1 MSQTEAP
8 GVFHVIDQQQW
19 TEPLGDTLEHGVA
32 RILDDTGQP
41 GQQLAD
47 FLHGKWLGH
56 PLHPAVTDVPL
67 GAWTAAAAMDVAD
80 AASGSDK
87 YAAGSDAAVAVGLV
101 GAALAA
107 VSGLAE
113 WRHTQDRPRRIGVV
127 HASLNGSATLLYAT
141 SLALRG
147 RGKRG
152 LGRALSF
159 AGFATVMAGAYLGG
173 HLSLKERIG
182 VDHSPAEDELPS
194 DFTPALPDADL
205 PEGDMRRVE
214 VKGVPIML
222 ARQHG
227 RVYALAEACAHLG
240 GPLSEGELKEGS
252 VVCPWHGSRF
262 SLEDGRVLNSPSA
275 FPQPCLE
282 TRVREG
288 QIEVRAGCLS

>member
-1 MSQTEAP
+1 MPQTESLDL
-8 GVFHVIDQQQW
+8 FHVIDQQEW
-19 TEPLGDTLEHGVA
+19 TEPVGNALEQGVSHV
-32 RILDDTGQP
+32 LDETGAP
-41 GQQLAD
+41 GKVLAD

-56 PLHPAVTDVPL
+56 PLHPVVTDVPV

-107 VSGLAE
+107 VTGLAE
-113 WRHTQDRPRRIGVV
+113 WRHTQDRARRIGVV
-127 HASLNGSATLLYAT
+127 HASLNGSATLLYVA
-141 SLALRG
+141 SLALRSQ
-147 RGKRG
+147 GKRG

-182 VDHSPAEDELPS
+182 VDHSPSEEELPT
-194 DFTPALPDADL
+194 DFTPTLADADL
-205 PEGDMRRVE
+205 PEGEMRRVE
-214 VKGVPIML
+214 VQGTAIML

-252 VVCPWHGSRF
+252 VVCPWHASRF
-262 SLEDGRVLNSPSA
+262 SLEDGRVLDSPSA

-288 QIEVRAGCLS
+288 WIEVRAGCTQ